1 MKKVKEILTGLKAYT
16 LHGNENAEISFLTQN
31 TDEVKKGCLF
41 FAVKGTKIDGHNF
54 IADVIQK
61 GAAAIVCE
69 TLPPKINKDICFI
82 ACENSRQAIGYI
94 ASAYYDNPSEKLT
107 LVGVTGTNGKSSIV
121 TMLYQFFSDR
131 GSKCGLIST
140 INYTIGTQTYEST
153 HTTPDPIRLNQL
165 FAEMVE
171 QECEYAFMEVSSIA
185 IHQGRINGL
194 HFDGAIFTNITHDH
208 LDYHGTFAEYL
219 RCKKLW
225 FDNLPDDA
233 FALVNLDD
241 KNGKT
246 MLQNCKAGRFYYA
259 LDRIADFKIKVL
271 ETDFDGMLLKIED
284 EEVWVSLVG
293 EFNASNLT
301 AVYGAA
307 FLLGIPQ
314 HDILTGLSALRGAK
328 GRFERVQS
336 VNKITGIIDYAHTP
350 DALKNVLGTINKI
363 RTGNEKLITVFG
375 CGGNRDKAKR
385 PVMGEI
391 AARMSGRVILTSDNP
406 RDEDPQTIMDEVAA
420 GVAPMDFKKLLK
432 ITERSEAIRA
442 AVAIAAPG
450 DVILVAGKGHE
461 TYQEIKGVKTHFDD
475 HEILE
480 NAFKSLIN

>member
-1 MKKVKEILTGLKAYT
+1 MKKIKDILSGLKSFR
-16 LHGNENAEISFLTQN
+16 LHGSADIVISSLTQN
-31 TDEVKKGCLF
+31 TNEVKKECLF
-41 FAVKGTKIDGHNF
+41 FAVKGTKTDGHNF
-54 IADVIQK
+54 IEEVIQK
-61 GAAAIVCE
+61 GATAIVCE
-69 TLPPKINKDICFI
+69 VLPSETKEGVSYIIVED
-82 ACENSRQAIGYI
+82 SRQSMGYI

-121 TMLYQFFSDR
+121 SMLYQFFSNR

-140 INYTIGTQTYEST
+140 IAYTIGNKTYEST

-165 FAEMVE
+165 FAEMVA
-171 QECEYAFMEVSSIA
+171 QNCEYAFMEVSSIA

-208 LDYHGTFAEYL
+208 LDYHGNFAEYL

-225 FDNLPDDA
+225 FDNLPEDA

-241 KNGKT
+241 KNGKI
-246 MLQNCKAGRFYYA
+246 MLQNCKAGKFYYA
-259 LDRIADFKIKVL
+259 LDHIADFKVKIL
-271 ETDFDGMLLKIED
+271 ETDFEGMLLKIGED
-284 EEVWVSLVG
+284 EVWVNLVG
-293 EFNASNLT
+293 DFNASNLT

-314 HDILTGLSALRGAK
+314 TEILTGLSALNGAK
-328 GRFERVQS
+328 GRFERIRS
-336 VNKITGIIDYAHTP
+336 ANKITGIIDYAHTP
-350 DALKNVLGTINKI
+350 DALKNVLETINKI

-385 PVMGEI
+385 PIMGEI
-391 AARMSGRVILTSDNP
+391 AGRLSTRVILTSDNP
-406 RDEDPQTIMDEVAA
+406 REENPQTIMEEVAA
-420 GVAPMDFKKLLK
+420 GIAPSDFKKILK
-432 ITERSEAIRA
+432 ISERAEAIRA

-461 TYQEIKGVKTHFDD
+461 TYQEINGTKTHFDD
-475 HEILE
+475 REVLE
-480 NAFKSLIN
+480 NSFKTLMN